1 MLRRALVSLFL
12 TFCIL
17 PVQGQSKD
25 NPQPGV
31 FEAISGSS
39 LVPLENATATI
50 VSRSGGFMVA
60 SAHAAY
66 QIDGAKAPVRFG
78 RGMVLIFEEG
88 AGPAVFGADPASSVV
103 LRKLTATKKYRQAVF
118 MNAKASPFGGS
129 SATDLMSGR
138 VAVTVT
144 REKDGRL
151 RIVAPNLSPGEYA
164 LSAPYGLSWYCFGVD

>member
-1 MLRRALVSLFL
+1 MLRRVMVSIFL
-12 TFCIL
+12 IFCIL
-17 PVQGQSKD
+17 PVQGQSGD

-31 FEAISGSS
+31 FEAISGSA

-66 QIDGAKAPVRFG
+66 QIEGAKAPVRF
-78 RGMVLIFEEG
+78 RHGMVLTFVEG
-88 AGPAVFGADPASSVV
+88 AGPAVFGADPASVVV

-118 MNAKASPFGGS
+118 MNAKAYPFGEKS
-129 SATDLMSGR
+129 STDLMSGR

-144 REKDGRL
+144 R
-151 RIVAPNLSPGEYA
+151 
-164 LSAPYGLSWYCFGVD
+164 